1 MRRWVL
7 SAALCALLTLPVWG
21 QRGGGGHGGMGGGGA
36 RGVSG
41 GGYHSGGYAGGS
53 SYRGAV
59 GYSRAPGYAGAYRG
73 GYWNGYRGG
82 YAWRGY
88 PYRGYPYAGYG
99 WRWGY
104 PWWGFGYAGWGWG
117 YPWWGWGGSYYD
129 NSYYNYYPSDAYPAQ
144 AYPAYTYPPADAG
157 DYSQDNQTQDQIDRL
172 TGEVNQLRSQQSL
185 GQSRTAEIHAE
196 TVLVYRDG
204 HTEEVQNYAIVGKT
218 IWIFNEARARK
229 VAISEL
235 DVPAT
240 KRDNEDRG
248 IDFVLPGSSR

>member
-1 MRRWVL
+1 MGSECGVYALCSRSRSGD
-7 SAALCALLTLPVWG
+7 SAAAADTVAWVAAVLAASPEAATIVAAMPAAAAIAERSATPALQAMRALTVADIG
-21 QRGGGGHGGMGGGGA
+21 
-36 RGVSG
+36 
-41 GGYHSGGYAGGS
+41 
-53 SYRGAV
+53 
-59 GYSRAPGYAGAYRG
+59 
-73 GYWNGYRGG
+73 NGYRGYG

-88 PYRGYPYAGYG
+88 PYRGYRYAGYG

-117 YPWWGWGGSYYD
+117 YPWWGWGGGYYD

-185 GQSRTAEIHAE
+185 GQSKTAEIHAE

-218 IWIFNEARARK
+218 IWIFNESRARK